1 MSSKIKLSYGW
12 LSGYL
17 APLSLQESKIA
28 QCAMGRAIML
38 HDYTPVFL
46 EKTISIGYPR
56 QQEMYTC
63 SLVPTKL
70 TKAQLT
76 EWLGGY
82 CSYGKLCVWISCH
95 TFWVFFFVNFC
106 HFNVSSLILSL
117 PPFLFH
123 TADEQNARTPRITPH
138 PKTLPRSLLSY
149 LAAFRCQQRPTA
161 NGQPLQLRPPSP
173 V

>member
-1 MSSKIKLSYGW
+1 MSSKIKLSYGRW
-12 LSGYL
+12 SGYF
-17 APLSLQESKIA
+17 ACLSPKESKNSSVRNRQSYYA
-28 QCAMGRAIML
+28 ARL
-38 HDYTPVFL
+38 HPSYL
-46 EKTISIGYPR
+46 EKTVSIGYLW

-70 TKAQLT
+70 IKAQLI

-95 TFWVFFFVNFC
+95 TFWGLFFVNFC

-123 TADEQNARTPRITPH
+123 TADEQNARTPSITPH
-138 PKTLPRSLLSY
+138 PQTLPRSLLSY
-149 LAAFRCQQRPTA
+149 LAAFRRQ
-161 NGQPLQLRPPSP
+161 
-173 V
+173 